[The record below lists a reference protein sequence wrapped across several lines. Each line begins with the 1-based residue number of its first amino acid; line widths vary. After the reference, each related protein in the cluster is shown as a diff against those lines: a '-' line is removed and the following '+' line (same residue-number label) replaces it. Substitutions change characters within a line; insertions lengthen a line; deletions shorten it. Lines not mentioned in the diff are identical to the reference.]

1 MLRSIELE
9 NFKAFGQRAKVPLA
23 PITLVFGQNSA
34 GKSSIL
40 QALNLLKQT
49 REGRDPSAL
58 LLPRAEKGIVDLGSF
73 QELLFDHDL
82 ANQLRVRL
90 EVESLDRRAQSMWK
104 RRSPHPVT
112 SVGMEFMFERK
123 SADEEVQLKELELLV
138 QHDTE
143 GLNSIAW
150 FDGLK
155 GVPKKLQRAFYRGLR
170 PNQTF
175 TPSDLR
181 VARCRRVTRDESF
194 WKPYYDSAL
203 EHREEIYSALL
214 VTEGRAAEPNRQ
226 LGLLDED
233 DEVDSSQLV
242 EARDFYK
249 SHFGLDS
256 FIRRHADLQ
265 KNRYVGLEGFMPVT
279 VPRLGASYDAEYMVF
294 NRVSRARGPVGLF
307 DAGRLAIDVG
317 LQLDRTLERVFPL
330 GPFRT
335 PPKRWYIFTGTSP
348 QDVGYEGELLPDLLY
363 RDKEL
368 RAETNEWLRR
378 LEVGYELSIE
388 SAGARLRDLYEVRL
402 KDTTRKTPVNVSL
415 SDVGF
420 GISQLLPFVV
430 QSLAGNEQIITI
442 EQPEV
447 HVHPRLQA
455 DLGDLLA
462 YAAKKQRNQFVIE
475 THSEHLILRLQKLVR
490 NGDLSSDDVSVLYV
504 RRGGEG
510 SEVLQ
515 LHLDEEGD
523 FIDDW
528 PGGFFPERLR
538 EIL

>member
-9 NFKAFGQRAKVPLA
+9 NFKAFGRRAKVPLA

-58 LLPRAEKGIVDLGSF
+58 LLPRADRGTVDLGSF

-82 ANQLRVRL
+82 DRELRIRL
-90 EVESLDRRAQSMWK
+90 EVNRLDQKRARFLWGRTTVHDDLS
-104 RRSPHPVT
+104 
-112 SVGMEFMFERK
+112 SVGLEFAFERK
-123 SADEEVQLKELELLV
+123 TRESEVQLREVEVLV
-138 QHDTE
+138 GRE
-143 GLNSIAW
+143 GEDPVPVAW
-150 FDGLK
+150 FSGLK
-155 GVPKKLQRAFYRGLR
+155 NVPEAVTRAFYRRFR
-170 PNQTF
+170 PNQALS
-175 TPSDLR
+175 PKDLR
-181 VARCRRVTRDESF
+181 AAKCRKVTRDWSFWEPYFLASLDLREDIVGALRDAESHGPGRRQLSLLDDGELDEAQLSEAREFYSKDYDLESF
-194 WKPYYDSAL
+194 VA
-203 EHREEIYSALL
+203 RQ
-214 VTEGRAAEPNRQ
+214 AE
-226 LGLLDED
+226 
-233 DEVDSSQLV
+233 
-242 EARDFYK
+242 
-249 SHFGLDS
+249 
-256 FIRRHADLQ
+256 LQ
-265 KNRYVGLEGFMPVT
+265 KKQYLGLEGFMPV
-279 VPRLGASYDAEYMVF
+279 VPTGLYGEAGLEWTAFRRLTRHTRTSSF
-294 NRVSRARGPVGLF
+294 F
-307 DAGRLAIDVG
+307 DAGRLAVDIG
-317 LQLDRTLERVFPL
+317 LHLDRTLEQVFPL

-348 QDVGYEGELLPDLLY
+348 QDVGYAGELLPDLLY
-363 RDKEL
+363 RNPGLLE
-368 RAETNEWLRR
+368 ETNAWLER
-378 LEVGYELSIE
+378 LEIGYELSVE
-388 SAGARLRDLYEVRL
+388 SAGARLRDLFEVRL
-402 KDTTRKTPVNVSL
+402 RDQQRKGKVDVSL

-430 QSLAGNEQIITI
+430 QSLAGQDQIITI

-462 YAAKKQRNQFVIE
+462 YAAKKQRNQFLIE

-490 NGDLSSDDVSVLYV
+490 DGELSPADVSVLYV
-504 RRGGEG
+504 QRGVEG

-515 LHLDEEGD
+515 LRLDEEGD